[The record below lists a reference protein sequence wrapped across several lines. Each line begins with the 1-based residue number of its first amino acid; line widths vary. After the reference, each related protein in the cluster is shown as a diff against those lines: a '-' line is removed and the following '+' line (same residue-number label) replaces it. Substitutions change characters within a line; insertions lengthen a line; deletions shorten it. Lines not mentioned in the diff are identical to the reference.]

1 MSESYKI
8 CPICNTANHENAT
21 VCTTCGTDLSH
32 VNTAL
37 RQKSTASNTNPEY
50 DFRHGETDLLESS
63 VNNQANMFLVILVT
77 VVITLALV
85 GLGLALTTDIFTF
98 GTPTEESLEPI
109 ESATQRPTVVG
120 ATVTLG
126 PPTLTATYTPQ
137 PTFTPSQTPTQGP
150 CVINLPQG
158 QTLTWALLQCGHQSL
173 DVIPTVLALN
183 NLSDSSSVRSG
194 QELLIPRP
202 TLTPDPN
209 AIPTDTP
216 APEGDASI
224 DGLEIA
230 SSGLNESIEAF
241 QPTVTPTLPAG
252 VMWHEIQQGQNIIS
266 VAVQYNTDVQTLQQ
280 LNRQIDF
287 ARCDFGQ
294 TFGGQDCIVQLFQ
307 GQLLRVPAPTPTPT
321 LSPTPDPNATATPTP
336 TATVNIP
343 SAFSPTDRQFFYSD
357 ELITLRWVPTA
368 TLQAGE
374 SYRVDVVDLTTGR
387 EFSAQTTDIFFT
399 VPLEWQGSATRHEYQ
414 WTVGIVSQDATNDVR
429 YQTSP
434 LIFVWQGSPETESE

>member
-8 CPICNTANHENAT
+8 CPICQTANHENAT

-32 VNTAL
+32 VQTVS
-37 RQKSTASNTNPEY
+37 RQKNVSSNKTDYN
-50 DFRHGETDLLESS
+50 FRYGETDLLESS
-63 VNNQANMFLVILVT
+63 VSNQGNMVLVILTTIIVT
-77 VVITLALV
+77 IVLV
-85 GLGLALTTDIFTF
+85 GIGLALTTDLFTF
-98 GTPTEESLEPI
+98 GIATEESLQVE
-109 ESATQRPTVVG
+109 ESATTRPTVNA

-126 PPTLTATYTPQ
+126 PPTLTPTFTPQ

-158 QTLTWALLQCGHQSL
+158 QTLTWALTQCGHRSL
-173 DVIPTVLALN
+173 DVLPTVLALN
-183 NLSDSSSVRSG
+183 NLSDASSVRSG

-202 TLTPDPN
+202 TLTPDPF
-209 AIPTDTP
+209 AVPTDTP
-216 APEGDASI
+216 APDGDAANE
-224 DGLEIA
+224 GVEVA
-230 SSGLNESIEAF
+230 SLGLNESIEAF

-266 VAVQYNTDVQTLQQ
+266 VAVQYSTDVQTLSQ

-287 ARCDFGQ
+287 ARCDFGE

-357 ELITLRWVPTA
+357 QLVTLRWVPTA
-368 TLQAGE
+368 TLQASE
-374 SYRVDVVDLTTGR
+374 SYRVDVIDLTTGR
-387 EFSAQTTDIFFT
+387 EFSAQTTEIFFT
-399 VPLEWQGSATRHEYQ
+399 IPLAWQGSRNRHEYE
-414 WTVGIVSQDATNDVR
+414 WSVGIVSQDAPNDVR
-429 YQTSP
+429 YQTQP
-434 LIFVWQGSPETESE
+434 LIFVWQGLSETESE